1 MTDAQEPTAPDAPP
15 RHDAQEPTAP
25 DAPPRRS
32 TRWLGATGAV
42 FALAIVLGGTDLLTG
57 ASSGWRDVVLVAL
70 IMAFLSFASLG
81 AGIVPLSFNPLAI
94 AGIGVVTLGIALVVS
109 WSAPA
114 VPRDRLPGLVQVKA
128 SHELICGDI
137 TSMDHD
143 FVAITQWVREEPT
156 SGRALGSDGR
166 PKVTYVQ
173 RLVPVASIESIA
185 HVDSC

>member
-15 RHDAQEPTAP
+15 RRP
-25 DAPPRRS
+25 
-32 TRWLGATGAV
+32 TRWLGATSAV
-42 FALAIVLGGTDLLTG
+42 FALAIVLGGTDLVT
-57 ASSGWRDVVLVAL
+57 AVSVSSWRNVVILAL
-70 IMAFLSFASLG
+70 MMAFLSFASLG

-94 AGIGVVTLGIALVVS
+94 AGIGVLTLGVALAVS

-114 VPRDRLPGLVQVKA
+114 VPRDRLPGPVQVTT
-128 SHELICGDI
+128 SGHELICGDI

-143 FVAITQWVREEPT
+143 FVAITQWVRAQAT

-185 HVDSC
+185 SVDGC